1 MVGRH
6 KGGRIKP
13 THGGTDGET
22 FEIDDDPM
30 AISMN
35 TQKQDDSSE
44 EPTIR
49 ILQDGESR
57 LRAIN
62 DCREPSSLLFS
73 QFYSE
78 TRL

>member
-6 KGGRIKP
+6 RDGRIEP
-13 THGGTDGET
+13 IHEYTDGET

-35 TQKQDDSSE
+35 AQKQDDSSE

-49 ILQDGESR
+49 ILQAGESR

-62 DCREPSSLLFS
+62 DCRVRRCSNDLF
-73 QFYSE
+73 
-78 TRL
+78 